1 MIAFPSRERRVKARR
16 RPEGAELRELNSGV
30 NQAGGGAA
38 RAGGK
43 MLQPRGRAQGQ
54 GGLLGRG
61 LQLVWVENWEFAVG
75 LRAWGWGRG
84 EAEPLMWGPG

>member
-30 NQAGGGAA
+30 NQAGGGA
-38 RAGGK
+38 AGGK

>member
-1 MIAFPSRERRVKARR
+1 
-16 RPEGAELRELNSGV
+16 
-30 NQAGGGAA
+30 
-38 RAGGK
+38 